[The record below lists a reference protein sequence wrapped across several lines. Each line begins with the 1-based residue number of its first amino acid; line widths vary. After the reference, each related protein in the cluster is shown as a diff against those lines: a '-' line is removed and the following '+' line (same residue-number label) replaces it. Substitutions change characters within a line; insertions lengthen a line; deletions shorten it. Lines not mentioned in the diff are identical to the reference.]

1 MDDNK
6 LILKDA
12 DAESSNRYSVRMLG
26 DAHDAF
32 NVSHNTLPIEVPR
45 GIPYTAIFTSES
57 IFTNES
63 YVFPYSS
70 IVLASFSI
78 RICLH
83 RVNFCFLRYR
93 NIRENHSSAKVSVS
107 RDPAS
112 EGRVSDPRTRRKH
125 GESQSIADSWRER
138 EKRVSSLRAARRR
151 RKFGETGIAASEDS
165 GNFFPDDQTAD
176 FCALVRNFCAN
187 SQTSGFKI

>member
-57 IFTNES
+57 MFTN
-63 YVFPYSS
+63 VFPYSS

-93 NIRENHSSAKVSVS
+93 NIRKNHSSAKVSVS

-112 EGRVSDPRTRRKH
+112 EGRVSDPRTRRKY
-125 GESQSIADSWRER
+125 GESESIANSWRER
-138 EKRVSSLRAARRR
+138 EKRGSSLRTARRR

-165 GNFFPDDQTAD
+165 GNFFP
-176 FCALVRNFCAN
+176 
-187 SQTSGFKI
+187 

>member
-26 DAHDAF
+26 DVHDAF

-57 IFTNES
+57 IFTNEF

-78 RICLH
+78 KNCLH

-93 NIRENHSSAKVSVS
+93 NIRKNHSSAKVSVS

-112 EGRVSDPRTRRKH
+112 EGRVSDPRIRRKH
-125 GESQSIADSWRER
+125 GESQSIADSGRER
-138 EKRVSSLRAARRR
+138 EKRVSSLRTARRR
-151 RKFGETGIAASEDS
+151 RKFRETEMVAKEDS
-165 GNFFPDDQTAD
+165 GIFVPDD
-176 FCALVRNFCAN
+176 
-187 SQTSGFKI
+187 